1 MQISSLGSSPLKGA
15 RHVERESLEF
25 ALDGPV
31 GDREF
36 AVVDLANRRVLKTVE
51 NPALLACEASWVDGV
66 LSITVDGESFAGV
79 PQPVGDELE
88 LDYWGRPAVV
98 RVVEGPW
105 MPRLASLLGRDVA
118 LVRAARPGAVVYGDS
133 VTLVTT
139 GSLRRL
145 AAAVGHEVPAS
156 RFRATAVV
164 DTGDESHVEDSWAG
178 RDLVVGGAT
187 VRVADGIA
195 RCAVIDFEP
204 QTGESGTRLLKTLA
218 GYRLRSGD
226 IDFGVYAT
234 VVSPGTVRRGDP
246 VRVLER

>member
-15 RHVERESLEF
+15 RHSEREALEF

-51 NPALLACEASWVDGV
+51 NPALLACAATWVDGV
-66 LSITVDGESFAGV
+66 LSITVDGEELAAV
-79 PQPVGDELE
+79 PQPVGGEIE
-88 LDYWGRPAVV
+88 LDYWGRLSVV
-98 RVVEGPW
+98 RVVDGPW
-105 MPRLASLLGRDVA
+105 MPRLTSLLGRDVA

-139 GSLRRL
+139 DSLRLL
-145 AAAVGHEVPAS
+145 AETVGHDVPAS

-164 DTGDESHVEDSWAG
+164 DAGDDAHVEDSWAG
-178 RDLVVGGAT
+178 RDLVLGGAT
-187 VRVADGIA
+187 VRVAAGIA

-204 QTGESGTRLLKTLA
+204 DTGESGTRLLKALA
-218 GYRLRSGD
+218 GYRLRAGD

-246 VRVLER
+246 VRLLDR

>member
-15 RHVERESLEF
+15 RHSEHESLDF

-51 NPALLACEASWVDGV
+51 HPALLACEATWIDGV
-66 LSITVDGESFAGV
+66 LSITVAGEEFAAV
-79 PQPVGDELE
+79 PDPVGDEIE

-98 RVVEGPW
+98 RVVDGPW

-139 GSLRRL
+139 GSLLRL
-145 AAAVGHEVPAS
+145 AATVGHAVPAS

-164 DTGDESHVEDSWAG
+164 DTGDDAHVEDSWAG
-178 RDLVVGGAT
+178 RDLAVGGAT
-187 VRVADGIA
+187 VRVAAGIA
-195 RCAVIDFEP
+195 RCAVIDFDP
-204 QTGESGTRLLKTLA
+204 TTGESGTRLLKTLA

-234 VVSPGTVRRGDP
+234 VVAPGTVRRGDP
-246 VRVLER
+246 VRLLDR